1 MKHLAKIAGLCLAS
15 MLLLG
20 MAITATASA
29 APHWLQCR
37 EGTEKILPTKY
48 EEHQCVKAVASNAGK
63 WEWQEV
69 TGTEK
74 VKSIGT
80 LKLVDTDANSLLGET
95 SILCGGTNE
104 GSVGPGKYSRVTAIE
119 AVKCALVRAGG
130 CNELI
135 GLPKARHLP
144 WQGELIET
152 ENEVRN
158 VIKEG
163 TGGNPGWESECE
175 TALGK
180 KKDLCE
186 SITGKEEILNAEN
199 KPTNLLLL
207 VLLRFFPRRKGKCS
221 LEGGETGEV
230 VGNVALFA
238 ENEWGLRV
246 SK

>member
-37 EGTEKILPTKY
+37 EGTAGVLPTKY
-48 EEHQCVKAVASNAGK
+48 TEHQCVEANQSTGK

-80 LKLVDTDANSLLGET
+80 LKLTDKKASILGET
-95 SILCGGTNE
+95 SILCSGTNE
-104 GSVGPGKYSRVTAIE
+104 GSVGPSKFSRTTSITATSCTIE
-119 AVKCALVRAGG
+119 KAGG
-130 CNELI
+130 CESLI
-135 GLPKARHLP
+135 GLAKPIHLP

-163 TGGNPGWESECE
+163 TGGNPGWETECE
-175 TALGK
+175 TLEGK
-180 KKDLCE
+180 KKDVCE
-186 SITGKEEILNAEN
+186 SEGAGKEEILNAEN
-199 KPTNLLLL
+199 KATSLLLL
-207 VLLRFFPRRKGKCS
+207 VLLRFLPRRKGKCS
-221 LEGGETGEV
+221 LGGKEEGEV
-230 VGNVALFA
+230 AGNVALFA

>member
-20 MAITATASA
+20 MALTATASA

-37 EGTEKILPTKY
+37 EGTGTGTKY
-48 EEHQCVKAVASNAGK
+48 KEHQCLTASAEGK

-74 VKSIGT
+74 VKSTGT
-80 LKLVDTDANSLLGET
+80 LNLTDKKA
-95 SILCGGTNE
+95 SILGPTVVQCSGTNE
-104 GSVGPGKYSRVTAIE
+104 GSVGPGKYSRVTSVTATSCLI
-119 AVKCALVRAGG
+119 KTAGG
-130 CNELI
+130 CES
-135 GLPKARHLP
+135 LPHVAKAVHLP

-163 TGGNPGWESECE
+163 TGGNPGWEVECE
-175 TALGK
+175 TLEGK
-180 KKDLCE
+180 KKDECTSE
-186 SITGKEEILNAEN
+186 TGEEEILNAEN
-199 KPTNLLLL
+199 KATSTLLL
-207 VLLRFFPRRKGKCS
+207 VLLRFFPRRKGDCT
-221 LEGGETGEV
+221 LGGKKEGEV
-230 VGNVALFA
+230 EGNVALFA